1 MRSQIERV
9 ALRDLVHRKLLMLI
23 LHGEFP
29 PGSRVKDTE
38 LSQMLQVSRTPVR
51 EALVSLV
58 KEGFLE
64 NLVGRGFVVRPL
76 TAREV
81 EEIYP
86 IIWSLE
92 SLALRSS
99 APLSADAL
107 NSMETITVRMETTKP
122 DFIRLIEFDK
132 EWHQTL
138 LSGCSNQRLMNMIND
153 LKAIVFRYEYA
164 FMQERQWVET
174 SIREHRQIAGI
185 LTERGADAAEPVLK
199 EHWAFSMQALLQ
211 KLNQTNDD

>member
-1 MRSQIERV
+1 
-9 ALRDLVHRKLLMLI
+9 
-23 LHGEFP
+23 
-29 PGSRVKDTE
+29 VKDTE

-51 EALVSLV
+51 EALVRLV

-92 SLALRSS
+92 SLALKSS
-99 APLSADAL
+99 SPLSPGAVNAL
-107 NSMETITVRMETTKP
+107 ESISTRMETTKP

-138 LSGCSNQRLMNMIND
+138 LSGCLNQRLKNMITD

-164 FMQERQWVET
+164 FMQEREWVET
-174 SIREHRQIAGI
+174 SIEEHRQIAGV
-185 LTERGADAAEPVLK
+185 LTEKGTEAAEPVLK
-199 EHWAFSMQALLQ
+199 EHWEFSMQSLLK
-211 KLNQTNDD
+211 KLNQTNGD